1 MTCYHPLKAF
11 QTGEKTKNGRT
22 SYIITGYQAVCVEID
37 QKGRRTVVDH
47 DIPFNGNKIL
57 RDPIEIPCGKCFGCR
72 LKRARDWS
80 TRMMLES
87 EYHDESW
94 FVTLTYDNNHLPM
107 NEYVD
112 EDGCV
117 CEKSTLRK
125 RDLQLFWKRLRK
137 KQDIRYYACGEY
149 GTRTARPHYHAII
162 FGLHLDPDR
171 LRTYR
176 DKPFM
181 LWECPELQEI
191 WKCGYVVVGK
201 VTQES
206 CEYTARY
213 CMKKLNGS
221 AAEIYDQFNFIPE
234 FSSMSL
240 RPAIGRQWFDDHA
253 FEVYPKDEI
262 QLPKG
267 RVVTPPRYFDRL
279 MESLDEELM
288 CDVKDERRDIA
299 DKLETA
305 RLLET
310 ELSKEDYLKVCEA
323 NMKSKMRRKVR
334 PLD

>member
-11 QTGEKTKNGRT
+11 ATGERTKNGKI
-22 SYIITGYQAVCVEID
+22 SYIVTGYDAKAIIID
-37 QKGRRTVVDH
+37 GKGHRTVVDR
-47 DIPFNGNKIL
+47 DPGFTGDKIL
-57 RDPIEIPCGKCFGCR
+57 RNPIEIPCGKCFGCR

-80 TRMMLES
+80 VRMMLES
-87 EYHDESW
+87 EYHEENW
-94 FVTLTYDNNHLPM
+94 FVTLTYNNDHLPM

-112 EDGCV
+112 DDGV
-117 CEKSTLRK
+117 IQLKSTLCK

-149 GTRTARPHYHAII
+149 GTRTARPHYHAVI

-171 LRTYR
+171 LVEYR
-176 DKPFM
+176 SQPFQ
-181 LWECPELQEI
+181 LWTCPELEEI

-240 RPAIGRQWFDDHA
+240 KPAIGRQWFDDHA
-253 FEVYPKDEI
+253 FDIYPKDEI

-267 RVVTPPRYFDRL
+267 RLVTPPRYFDQC
-279 MESLDEELM
+279 MEKLDEDLM
-288 CDVKDERRDIA
+288 VSVKDERKDIA
-299 DKLETA
+299 EKLEHA

-310 ELSKEDYLKVCEA
+310 ALSKSDYLKVCEA
-323 NMKSKMRRKVR
+323 NMKQKMKRKVR